1 MQRRAGDFP
10 VRLLIQV
17 IVRSVVRRISCVFS
31 RSRRRIQGLSRFAR
45 LCLVL
50 RRAYVDKRQ
59 HSTNNAGNASRDAC
73 PLLSVDNTECSQ
85 SYTGQGDKAV
95 HDFADGCPL
104 LSCQSHVNS
113 YRSRLLYPQHG
124 RAVSVCAGCR
134 HVVRLYL
141 SLARTGRP
149 SCG

>member
-17 IVRSVVRRISCVFS
+17 IIGSVVRRISGVFS
-31 RSRRRIQGLSRFAR
+31 QSRRGLLGLSRFAG
-45 LCLVL
+45 LFLVL
-50 RRAYVDKRQ
+50 SGAYVNKRQ
-59 HSTNNAGNASRDAC
+59 HSTDNAGNASRDVC
-73 PLLSVDNTECSQ
+73 PLLRIHSAKGSESEASK
-85 SYTGQGDKAV
+85 SYKAV
-95 HDFADGCPL
+95 HNFTDGCPL

-124 RAVSVCAGCR
+124 RAVSVCAYCQ

-149 SCG
+149 GCG